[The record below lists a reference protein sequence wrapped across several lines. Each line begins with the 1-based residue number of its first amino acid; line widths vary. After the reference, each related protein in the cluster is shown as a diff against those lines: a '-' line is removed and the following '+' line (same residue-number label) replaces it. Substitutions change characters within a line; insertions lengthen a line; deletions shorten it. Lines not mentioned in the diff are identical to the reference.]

1 MSRMQGTPC
10 RRYMRPQGAQ
20 LPDQAAYIMYI
31 MRNHVWE
38 LYSRFRLWLSHSVRI
53 LANLSN
59 EELHE
64 QTALLA

>member
-1 MSRMQGTPC
+1 
-10 RRYMRPQGAQ
+10 
-20 LPDQAAYIMYI
+20 MYI